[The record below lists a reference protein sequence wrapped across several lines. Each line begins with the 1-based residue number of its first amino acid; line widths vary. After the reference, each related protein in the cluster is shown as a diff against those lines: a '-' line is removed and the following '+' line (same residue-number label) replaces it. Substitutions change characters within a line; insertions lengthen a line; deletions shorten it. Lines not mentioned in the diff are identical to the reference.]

1 MTLHR
6 LTTFSPE
13 LNRSRHN
20 CDKSYGKKKNHFF
33 SAAHLVIR
41 VIKVMVKKL
50 SLDFLK
56 GLGISLKIQLSCL
69 AVLYKYDWKIFCDA
83 SEGLHDIIVGP

>member
-6 LTTFSPE
+6 LATFSPE

-20 CDKSYGKKKNHFF
+20 CDKSYGKKKKSLFLRCSSRHKCDK
-33 SAAHLVIR
+33 SYG
-41 VIKVMVKKL
+41 KKL